1 MDAPGGGRMADKKM
15 PEPDDASNPSD
26 EEQRRLRGPFAAFC
40 LLLMAGAI
48 VLTLLSI
55 YAGWDGSIVP
65 VTLVIAAIAL
75 VLARIAIRW

>member
-1 MDAPGGGRMADKKM
+1 MPCGRRLTDKKM
-15 PEPDDASNPSD
+15 RQPDDASTSSD

-55 YAGWDGSIVP
+55 YAGWDGSVVP

-75 VLARIAIRW
+75 VLARIAIR